1 MKKTICIIIAF
12 IFVLSLTAC
21 AGIGDGALYRSESKD
36 GTYGADISPEADTSE
51 PIFLTN
57 TVLEQ
62 AGNVVHYDL
71 GKTRVH
77 RINCTGS
84 AFEELI
90 AIIENG
96 KYEDKASDTANLNSR
111 PHFEI
116 FLGGDNDE
124 TYYVYSHDLV
134 RHKKRTSNDTVEMA
148 LLGVEDGIY
157 DRITDFLGVIPTSDE
172 QTAEPIDEF
181 QLVCEIS
188 EVIPTTSSRYAFT
201 DKLTG
206 KEALELYNLLTR
218 STYEL
223 SGEESGEEYYF
234 LYLSFSYENK
244 DTGKPISTNDERFD
258 GTYVYVV
265 YHNDSIGYATS
276 NTSFLR
282 GKIEGIYNRILEL
295 CE

>member
-36 GTYGADISPEADTSE
+36 GTSGADISPEADTSE

-57 TVLEQ
+57 TELEQ

-77 RINCTGS
+77 SINCTGS

-116 FLGGDNDE
+116 SVGGDDNKVF
-124 TYYVYSHDLV
+124 YVYSHDMV
-134 RHKKRTSNDTVEMA
+134 QYKTVINGKVAYATM
-148 LLGVEDGIY
+148 GVEDGIY

-188 EVIPTTSSRYAFT
+188 EVIPITSSRYAFT

-206 KEALELYNLLTR
+206 EEALELYNLLTR

-223 SGEESGEEYYF
+223 SGEETGEEYYF
-234 LYLSFSYENK
+234 FYISFSYENK

-265 YHNDSIGYATS
+265 YHNDSVGYATS
-276 NTSFLR
+276 NTGFLR